1 MSCLSYQINVPVSS
15 GMLPWFIITIICL
28 MIANCW
34 PRYEHSL
41 FMYDAYYQIGLISS
55 QCLPEMHSA
64 LLVKWK
70 MHVSLQI
77 HKMFRIRKMIM
88 NPECILYKSCKLFN
102 ADGRLKRFGFLY
114 LLGMVFVWWQKSHG
128 QKVAAAKCKMH
139 GTEKRGKFSI
149 LMATANLYSLT

>member
-1 MSCLSYQINVPVSS
+1 M
-15 GMLPWFIITIICL
+15 ICL
-28 MIANCW
+28 RITYISQDISILYFHMVHLIERCMIKHT
-34 PRYEHSL
+34 PY
-41 FMYDAYYQIGLISS
+41 
-55 QCLPEMHSA
+55 LPKMHSA
-64 LLVKWK
+64 LLVKSK

-102 ADGRLKRFGFLY
+102 ASWRLKRFEFLY
-114 LLGMVFVWWQKSHG
+114 LLGIVFVWWQKSHG